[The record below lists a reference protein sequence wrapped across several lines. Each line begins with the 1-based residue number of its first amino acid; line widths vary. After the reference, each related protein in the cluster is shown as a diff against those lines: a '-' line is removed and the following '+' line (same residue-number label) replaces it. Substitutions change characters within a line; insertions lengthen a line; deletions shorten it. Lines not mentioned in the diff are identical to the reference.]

1 MVSVL
6 QLLNSNECATE
17 VMEILF
23 LFRKLILSQSD
34 TKKKQKNPKKTKTV
48 PVKFVICR
56 SILQHNCC
64 SMLFFFS
71 KCKSRW
77 DE

>member
-6 QLLNSNECATE
+6 QLLNSNECAAE

-34 TKKKQKNPKKTKTV
+34 TKKKNKKTQK
-48 PVKFVICR
+48 KQKRC
-56 SILQHNCC
+56 Q
-64 SMLFFFS
+64 
-71 KCKSRW
+71 
-77 DE
+77 

>member
-6 QLLNSNECATE
+6 QLLNSNECAAE

-34 TKKKQKNPKKTKTV
+34 TKKKTKKPKKKQ
-48 PVKFVICR
+48 KRC
-56 SILQHNCC
+56 Q
-64 SMLFFFS
+64 
-71 KCKSRW
+71 
-77 DE
+77 

>member
-6 QLLNSNECATE
+6 QLLNSNECAAE

-34 TKKKQKNPKKTKTV
+34 TKKKPKKPK
-48 PVKFVICR
+48 KNKNGASKICYM
-56 SILQHNCC
+56 S
-64 SMLFFFS
+64 FDFAT
-71 KCKSRW
+71 
-77 DE
+77 

>member
-6 QLLNSNECATE
+6 QLLNSNECAAE

-34 TKKKQKNPKKTKTV
+34 IQQKKKKK
-48 PVKFVICR
+48 
-56 SILQHNCC
+56 
-64 SMLFFFS
+64 MLFYFS
-71 KCKSRW
+71 KCNSRW

>member
-6 QLLNSNECATE
+6 QLLNSNECAAE

-34 TKKKQKNPKKTKTV
+34 TKKKTKKPKKNKNGAS
-48 PVKFVICR
+48 KICYR
-56 SILQHNCC
+56 S
-64 SMLFFFS
+64 FDFAT
-71 KCKSRW
+71 
-77 DE
+77 

>member
-6 QLLNSNECATE
+6 QLLNSNECAAE

-34 TKKKQKNPKKTKTV
+34 TKKKTKNPKKNKNGAS
-48 PVKFVICR
+48 KICYM
-56 SILQHNCC
+56 S
-64 SMLFFFS
+64 FDFAT
-71 KCKSRW
+71 
-77 DE
+77 